1 MSLYIYRS
9 LLFYHVALVL
19 SGVHSPLS
27 ATCTH
32 RILPW
37 NGFSLTCRYHNK
49 RSLVFPNRRE
59 CSPGGGFGP
68 GKMAGDLIRIPHP
81 ASALRSVVRRHRISI
96 IKYSQQPLALQETL
110 NAVNLA
116 FMTVRNISNICRR
129 LHAAARTIQT
139 RPTKRIVDLRSD
151 TVTQPTAAML
161 LAATQA
167 STGDDVMGEDP
178 TVNALEAFAADMFG
192 KERALFV
199 PTGTMGNLC
208 AILAHCNHNK
218 SAEIIIGKKS
228 HINLYEGGGYAN
240 IAGVS
245 CKQVEEDDNAMFSML
260 KLRDAIQL
268 DDDVHYAKTTLIC
281 LENTHNMLGGV
292 CLPPSYIDSIG
303 KLVHDEWKDHGVK
316 VHIDGARVLNA
327 AVSLDVTPS
336 ILCAGADSVSIC
348 LSKGLGSPLGSIL
361 VGNSEFIRL
370 ARRAR
375 KRLGGGMRQ
384 VGVVAS
390 MGMYSLLHHVERLAE
405 DHDRAQRLARAL
417 QNAGFWLPRDGKVD
431 TNVVFFALPETCELK
446 KEELP
451 PLLFDQYGVKI
462 SGGYSTGGELFR
474 LVTHM
479 DVDND
484 DIDVAIKGIISL
496 CK

>member
-1 MSLYIYRS
+1 MRRS
-9 LLFYHVALVL
+9 
-19 SGVHSPLS
+19 SSS
-27 ATCTH
+27 
-32 RILPW
+32 IL
-37 NGFSLTCRYHNK
+37 
-49 RSLVFPNRRE
+49 
-59 CSPGGGFGP
+59 
-68 GKMAGDLIRIPHP
+68 
-81 ASALRSVVRRHRISI
+81 
-96 IKYSQQPLALQETL
+96 
-110 NAVNLA
+110 
-116 FMTVRNISNICRR
+116 NICRR
-129 LHAAARTIQT
+129 LGGITRTIQS
-139 RPTKRIVDLRSD
+139 RPSGRIIDLRSD
-151 TVTQPTAAML
+151 TVTQPTNAML

-167 STGDDVMGEDP
+167 KTGDDVMGEDP
-178 TVNALEAFAADMFG
+178 TVNALEVYAADMFG

-208 AILAHCNHNK
+208 AILAHCQYNK
-218 SAEIIIGKKS
+218 SAEIIVGKRS

-245 CKQVEEDDNAMFSML
+245 CKQVDEDENANFSL
-260 KLRDAIQL
+260 QDLRDAIHL

-303 KLVHDEWKDHGVK
+303 KLAHDEWKDHGIK
-316 VHIDGARVLNA
+316 VHIDGARIFNA
-327 AVSLDVTPS
+327 AVSLNVSPS
-336 ILCAGADSVSIC
+336 FLCAGADSVSIC
-348 LSKGLGSPLGSIL
+348 LSKGLGSPMGSIL
-361 VGNSEFIRL
+361 VGNAEFIRL

-390 MGMYSLLHHVERLAE
+390 MGMYSLQHNVERLAE
-405 DHDRAQRLARAL
+405 DHDRAQRLAEAL
-417 QNAGFWLPRDGKVD
+417 QNEGFWLPREGKVD
-431 TNVVFFALPETCELK
+431 TNVVFFALPTNCKVK

-451 PLLFDQYGVKI
+451 HLLYEQYGVKI
-462 SGGYSTGGELFR
+462 SGGYCSGGELFR

-484 DIDVAIKGIISL
+484 DIDVTIQGIISL